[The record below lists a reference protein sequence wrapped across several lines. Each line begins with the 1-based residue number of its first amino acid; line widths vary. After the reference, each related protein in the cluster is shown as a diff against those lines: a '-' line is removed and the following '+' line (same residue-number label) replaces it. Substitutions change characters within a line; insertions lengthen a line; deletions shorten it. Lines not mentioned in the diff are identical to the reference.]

1 MSTQVATTLETTLRA
16 SETVA
21 DATRAF
27 HFARP
32 AGFDFRAGQAIELLL
47 PDPGGAPQDLGH
59 AFSIV
64 SAPHEDR
71 ITVATR
77 MRDSAYKRALKAL
90 APGAR
95 ARIDGPFGSLT
106 LHKSRARG
114 ALFVAGGIGITPFMS
129 MLRHAA
135 REGFAQPV
143 TLLYSNRRPEDAAFL
158 EELRAI
164 ERGHQSF
171 TLVATMT
178 GMSKSSR
185 KWDGP
190 TQMVD
195 AEMAAQALRALASP
209 ISYVAGP
216 PAMVQAMRA
225 ILVEAG
231 ADEDDIR
238 TEDFAGY

>member
-1 MSTQVATTLETTLRA
+1 MSTETATTLETTLRGHEEIA
-16 SETVA
+16 AGTM
-21 DATRAF
+21 AF
-27 HFARP
+27 HFAKP
-32 AGFDFRAGQAIELLL
+32 AGFEFRAGQAVELLL
-47 PDPGGAPQDLGH
+47 PDPGGAPQDIGH

-64 SAPHEDR
+64 SAPHEDA

-77 MRDSAYKRALKAL
+77 MRDSTYKRALKAM
-90 APGAR
+90 APGAP
-95 ARIDGPFGSLT
+95 ACIDGPFGSLT
-106 LHKSRARG
+106 LHKSRSRG

-129 MLRHAA
+129 IVRHAA

-158 EELRAI
+158 DELLAI
-164 ERGHQSF
+164 ERDHDAF

-178 GMSKSSR
+178 EMSKSSR
-185 KWDGP
+185 RWEGQ

-195 AEMAAQALRALASP
+195 AQMTAQVLGKLPSP

-216 PAMVQAMRA
+216 PAMVQAIRGVLM
-225 ILVEAG
+225 ESG